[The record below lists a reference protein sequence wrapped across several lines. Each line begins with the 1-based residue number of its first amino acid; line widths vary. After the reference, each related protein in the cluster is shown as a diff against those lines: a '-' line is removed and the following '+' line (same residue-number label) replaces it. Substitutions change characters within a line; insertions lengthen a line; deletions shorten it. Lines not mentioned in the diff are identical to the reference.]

1 MQSVVVL
8 GETTDFFVGKK
19 PIINFHSSLLTG
31 SISELSAAQKGGG
44 EGSRVTSTRRLNTYI
59 ESTEKKY
66 TLPRS
71 HFPFDLCK
79 VYQAINLAAE
89 GHFED
94 YKLQTKISRMRSL
107 LAVRGS
113 G

>member
-1 MQSVVVL
+1 MI
-8 GETTDFFVGKK
+8 FFVCKK

-44 EGSRVTSTRRLNTYI
+44 GEGSRVTSTRRLNTSI
-59 ESTEKKY
+59 ESTKKKY
-66 TLPRS
+66 TLSRS
-71 HFPFDLCK
+71 HFSFDLCK
-79 VYQAINLAAE
+79 VCQAINLAAE

-94 YKLQTKISRMRSL
+94 YKLQTNISRMRSL